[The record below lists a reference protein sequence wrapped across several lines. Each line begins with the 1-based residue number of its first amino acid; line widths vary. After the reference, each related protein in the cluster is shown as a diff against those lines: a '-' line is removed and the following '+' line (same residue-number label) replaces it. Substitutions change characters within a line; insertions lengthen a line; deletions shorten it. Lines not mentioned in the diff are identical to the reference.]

1 MLEELEFKSAQKW
14 KSENRSIEFKNPIVE
29 KKKVLAEMLA
39 NLEQLQT
46 NVVKSFL
53 LKDIDPRLQNISQVS
68 FYLFFLTYV
77 PCVCLSSCVYFLC

>member
-29 KKKVLAEMLA
+29 KKKDLAEMLA
-39 NLEQLQT
+39 NLKQLQN

-68 FYLFFLTYV
+68 FYLFVF
-77 PCVCLSSCVYFLC
+77 

>member
-29 KKKVLAEMLA
+29 KKKDLAETLA
-39 NLEQLQT
+39 NLKQLQN

-68 FYLFFLTYV
+68 FYLFVF
-77 PCVCLSSCVYFLC
+77 